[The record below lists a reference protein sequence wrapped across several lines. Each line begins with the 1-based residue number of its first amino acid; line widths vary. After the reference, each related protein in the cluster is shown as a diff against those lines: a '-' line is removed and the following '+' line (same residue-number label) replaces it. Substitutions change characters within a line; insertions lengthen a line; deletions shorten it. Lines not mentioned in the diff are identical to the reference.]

1 MTRLSRPRRA
11 PADVT
16 VVRGLGRRQLLG
28 ASLGVGALLLAG
40 CAGEAD
46 APTGGQAGSP
56 SGTGSDT
63 SSDTSNSEQTSNT
76 ASSSSTATTSGADP
90 EVDITSSSAE
100 PVPASEEQ
108 RARDA
113 VDDGAVATGLSIPAV
128 GLQTDLVAQGLRG
141 GKVNP
146 LPDQVIWFTGYDRV
160 SPGATGTSVI
170 AGHVVN
176 QDGPDR
182 FAALE
187 GVSTGDTVMLTYSSG
202 DRLTFAIT
210 RAEVVDK
217 TDLQSDPDVWG
228 DNDST
233 RRVVLVTCDDT
244 LGFREDGHRKANF
257 VVVAEP
263 A

>member
-16 VVRGLGRRQLLG
+16 VVRGLGRRQLLS

-40 CAGEAD
+40 CADEAD
-46 APTGGQAGSP
+46 APAGGQAGSP

-63 SSDTSNSEQTSNT
+63 SSDTSNSEPTTSS
-76 ASSSSTATTSGADP
+76 SSSSTATTSGADP
-90 EVDITSSSAE
+90 EVDITSSAAE

-108 RARDA
+108 QARDA